1 MKDFHCYLQPQEVPY
16 CSMTV
21 YSDRADAAVDIFK
34 FNQVCEDELGRFD
47 VSLLRRCLAIVTGA
61 RPTQAGAA
69 SGVFA
74 HEGQSKTGRIRDEN
88 HI

>member
-21 YSDRADAAVDIFK
+21 YSDRTDAAVDIFK
-34 FNQVCEDELGRFD
+34 FNQVCEDELGTCD
-47 VSLLRRCLAIVTGA
+47 VSLLQRCVAVVTGT
-61 RPTQAGAA
+61 RSTETSPA

-74 HEGQSKTGRIRDEN
+74 HEG
-88 HI
+88 